1 MQGTVRGR
9 PYDMRYLGARAIRAR
24 IIQRPER
31 LDIKIAKRAGR
42 AAPRT
47 LHCALLP
54 PRARNANRVRAAIP
68 FRAAHREIAPRPA
81 RCEALPA
88 YRCPAR
94 CGGVAQRAWTSQND
108 ESPTGS
114 TKARATARRSS

>member
-1 MQGTVRGR
+1 MQRTVRGR
-9 PYDMRYLGARAIRAR
+9 PSDMRYLGARAIRAR

-54 PRARNANRVRAAIP
+54 PRARSANRVRAASP

-88 YRCPAR
+88 CRCPAR
-94 CGGVAQRAWTSQND
+94 CAGVARRAWPSENA
-108 ESPTGS
+108 ELPNG
-114 TKARATARRSS
+114 